1 MDLKQ
6 IRQLLRENT
15 SVVLVEEGQPPLVV
29 QELRIPEA
37 PQEVPISARWPKSPP
52 MERTGRPP
60 MPPVTQDS
68 VLERLN
74 SEILA
79 LKEQIAQEES
89 QGTEQGN

>member
-6 IRQLLRENT
+6 IRQLLKENA

-29 QELRIPEA
+29 QELRTSEA
-37 PQEVPISARWPKSPP
+37 PQEVPISARWPKS
-52 MERTGRPP
+52 RPP
-60 MPPVTQDS
+60 APVTQDS

-74 SEILA
+74 KEILA

-89 QGTEQGN
+89 QVTGQEN

>member
-1 MDLKQ
+1 MNLKQ
-6 IRQLLRENT
+6 IRQLLRENA

-29 QELRIPEA
+29 QELRVREE
-37 PQEVPISARWPKSPP
+37 PQDVPISARWPKL
-52 MERTGRPP
+52 RPP
-60 MPPVTQDS
+60 LPVTQDS